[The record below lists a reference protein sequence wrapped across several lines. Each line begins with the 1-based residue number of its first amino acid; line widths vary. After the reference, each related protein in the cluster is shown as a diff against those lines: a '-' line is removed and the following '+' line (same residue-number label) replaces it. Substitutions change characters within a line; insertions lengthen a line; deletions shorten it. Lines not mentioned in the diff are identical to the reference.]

1 MRIKLGDLLNEAL
14 IGSLSLSAKDIYN
27 FYYLWYI
34 ATTQPSAVTTP
45 YGKEVVKTYL
55 QALKDKYVKLF
66 RRLLINQIAK
76 YIHRGR
82 IDKDVLIKNVNELES
97 LSSSELQKLMS
108 KTLRSDM
115 KRRNERWDLV
125 ADFVTKL
132 ESANSTGDMFLYI
145 NQLNNAVHN
154 TQTQVMD
161 KFSNFYTELK
171 PAFDAVDKIKSGNQW
186 ELMKGLV
193 SNKDIRGLLNQD
205 VMENKNKNKVCV
217 STQKVLH

>member
-1 MRIKLGDLLNEAL
+1 MIKLRQLLAETINLDAD
-14 IGSLSLSAKDIYN
+14 IIRKGDIYS

-34 ATTQPSAVTTP
+34 ATTQPSAVATP
-45 YGKEVVKTYL
+45 YGKEVMKTYL
-55 QALKDKYVKLF
+55 QALKDKYVRLF
-66 RRLLINQIAK
+66 RRLLIKQIAK
-76 YIHRGR
+76 YISRGR
-82 IDKDVLIKNVNELES
+82 VDPDILSKNASELDS
-97 LSSSELQKLMS
+97 MSSSELQKLMA

-115 KRRNERWDLV
+115 TRRNERWDLV

-132 ESANSTGDMFLYI
+132 ESASSANDMFLYI

-161 KFSNFYTELK
+161 KFPNFYSELK

-193 SNKDIRGLLNQD
+193 TNKDIRGLLNQD
-205 VMENKNKNKVCV
+205 VMEESKKKLCV
-217 STQKVLH
+217 STQKVSP

>member
-1 MRIKLGDLLNEAL
+1 MFMRIKLGDLLNEAL

-34 ATTQPSAVTTP
+34 ATTQPSVVTTP

-82 IDKDVLIKNVNELES
+82 VDQDVLIKNVNELES

-132 ESANSTGDMFLYI
+132 ESANSTADMFLYI

-161 KFSNFYTELK
+161 KFPNFYSELE
-171 PAFDAVDKIKSGNQW
+171 PAFDAVNKIKSGNQW

-205 VMENKNKNKVCV
+205 VMENKNKVCV